1 MLIGHRA
8 HARLVVGV
16 SAAPA
21 GLTAARP
28 AWKAP
33 GAFCGCTSKG
43 RTLSL
48 YPLEKRRVGPLP
60 RRRKTASRLC
70 SSCCLTLWRTA
81 APRAASS
88 TSPRRFR
95 SFRPSSAAGTTR
107 PGRPPRTNYLTQAIR
122 CMYRELD
129 RTLTLDGLAGVRQ
142 GVLPS
147 FLTICSTRAFI
158 QLRKRP
164 APGLFFQRSDRV
176 HQVIHCFL
184 LRPVFDV
191 VAL

>member
-28 AWKAP
+28 AWRAP

-70 SSCCLTLWRTA
+70 SGCCLTLWRTA

-88 TSPRRFR
+88 TSPRRVR

-122 CMYRELD
+122 CMYRELA
-129 RTLTLDGLAGVRQ
+129 RTLTPDGLAGVRQ
-142 GVLPS
+142 GVDHFAPYALLYS
-147 FLTICSTRAFI
+147 FVSI
-158 QLRKRP
+158 
-164 APGLFFQRSDRV
+164 
-176 HQVIHCFL
+176 
-184 LRPVFDV
+184 LRPVCSFSGQTESIRSFI
-191 VAL
+191 AFSCAPSLM

>member
-1 MLIGHRA
+1 MNRSRKKAGFEVVLIGHRA

-16 SAAPA
+16 SVAPA

-28 AWKAP
+28 AWRAP

-95 SFRPSSAAGTTR
+95 SFRPSSAAGATR
-107 PGRPPRTNYLTQAIR
+107 PGRPPRTQISHPGHPLHVPRAGPHADPGR
-122 CMYRELD
+122 ACRGAAG
-129 RTLTLDGLAGVRQ
+129 GLVIFSDH
-142 GVLPS
+142 L
-147 FLTICSTRAFI
+147 LHTRFYTA
-158 QLRKRP
+158 
-164 APGLFFQRSDRV
+164 S
-176 HQVIHCFL
+176 
-184 LRPVFDV
+184 
-191 VAL
+191 